1 MVMQLRVRR
10 PIDIESMRVELVA
23 PTELRLAGTL
33 VADSAQTE
41 IGRHLGEL
49 HAHVVE
55 KKLSS
60 LTVDVRALAF
70 VNSSALRIFVDLVS
84 RAQSAG
90 YTLIFDL
97 DSSITWHRLSFS
109 VLKSL
114 APDSVQIRNHAP
126 AGGGRG
132 S

>member
-1 MVMQLRVRR
+1 MQLRVRH
-10 PIDIESMRVELVA
+10 PIDIDSLRVELMA
-23 PTELRLAGTL
+23 PAELRLAGSL
-33 VADSAQTE
+33 VADSAQNE

-49 HAHVVE
+49 HAHMVE
-55 KKLSS
+55 KKFSS
-60 LTVDVRALAF
+60 LTVDVRGLAF

-84 RAQSAG
+84 RAQGAG
-90 YTLIFDL
+90 YRLIFDL

>member
-1 MVMQLRVRR
+1 MAMQLKVKH
-10 PIDIESMRVELVA
+10 PIDIDAMRIELVGPA
-23 PTELRLAGTL
+23 ELRLEGKLTT
-33 VADSAQTE
+33 DSTQGE
-41 IGRHLGEL
+41 LRRYLSEL

-55 KKLSS
+55 KKLAS

-84 RAQSAG
+84 RAQGAG
-90 YTLIFDL
+90 YKLIFDL

-114 APDSVQIRNHAP
+114 APDIVQIRNNAP
-126 AGGGRG
+126 ARGGLG

>member
-1 MVMQLRVRR
+1 MVMELRVRR
-10 PIDIESMRVELVA
+10 PIDIDSMRVELVGPA
-23 PTELRLAGTL
+23 ELRLEGTMTT
-33 VADSAQTE
+33 DSARSE
-41 IGRHLGEL
+41 VGRHLGEL

-55 KKLSS
+55 KKLPS

-70 VNSSALRIFVDLVS
+70 VNSSALRVFVDMVS
-84 RAQSAG
+84 RAQGAG
-90 YTLIFDL
+90 YKLIFDL
-97 DSSITWHRLSFS
+97 DPSITWHRLSFS